1 MCFFELCK
9 LFGEKIEEKMKKVQ
23 IFGLNVLK

>member
-9 LFGEKIEEKMKKVQ
+9 LFGEKFKEKIKKVQ